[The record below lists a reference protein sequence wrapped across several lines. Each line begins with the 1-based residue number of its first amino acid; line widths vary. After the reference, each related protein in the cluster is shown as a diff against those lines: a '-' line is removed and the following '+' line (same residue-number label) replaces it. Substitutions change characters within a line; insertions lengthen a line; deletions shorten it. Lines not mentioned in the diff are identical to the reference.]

1 MAETKT
7 AVIIGVGPSEGL
19 GAYIAK
25 AAAADG
31 LHIIVAGRTA
41 EIIEGVAEEIRQSG
55 AQATAVATDAT
66 DEAAVGQLIA
76 AAEAIGPID
85 LAVYN
90 AGNNFPGDFMAMQAA
105 YFETAWRVGCLGGF
119 LFAQAALK
127 PMLARGAGSLIFT
140 GASASMRGRPN
151 FAAFTAAK
159 AGLRA
164 LAQSLAREF
173 GPKGIHVGHVV
184 VDGGIAGDKL
194 LSRGLT
200 WVEERGMDGLVGL
213 DGIAQSYMFLHRQ
226 PRNAWTHELDLRTHK
241 ETF

>member
-1 MAETKT
+1 MPETKT
-7 AVIIGVGPSEGL
+7 AVVIGVGPSEGL

-25 AAAADG
+25 AAATDG
-31 LHIIVAGRTA
+31 LHVVVAGRTA
-41 EIIEGVAEEIRQSG
+41 DVIEGVAAEIRDG
-55 AQATAVATDAT
+55 GGQATAVATDTT
-66 DEAAVGQLIA
+66 DEAAIAQLIET
-76 AAEAIGPID
+76 AEAIGAIE

-90 AGNNFPGDFMAMQAA
+90 AGNNFPGDFMKMEAA

-164 LAQSLAREF
+164 MAQSLAREF
-173 GPKGIHVGHVV
+173 GPQGIHVGHVV
-184 VDGGIAGDKL
+184 VDGGIAGDKI
-194 LSRGLT
+194 LSRGLKL
-200 WVEERGMDGLVGL
+200 VEERGMDGLVGL
-213 DGIAQSYMFLHRQ
+213 DGIAESYMFLHRQ

>member
-1 MAETKT
+1 MANTKT

-31 LHIIVAGRTA
+31 LHAVLAGRTA
-41 EIIEGVAEEIRQSG
+41 DVINGVAEEIRQSG
-55 AQATAVATDAT
+55 GQATAVATDAT
-66 DEAAVGQLIA
+66 DEAAIAQLIE

-90 AGNNFPGDFMAMQAA
+90 AGNNFSGDFMKMEAS
-105 YFETAWRVGCLGGF
+105 YFEKAWRVGCLGGF
-119 LFAQAALK
+119 LFGQAALK

-140 GASASMRGRPN
+140 GASASKRGRPN

-164 LAQSLAREF
+164 MAQSLAREF
-173 GPKGIHVGHVV
+173 GPQGIHVGHVV

-194 LSRGLT
+194 LSRGLK

-213 DGIAQSYMFLHRQ
+213 DGIAESYMFLHQQ